1 MQIHQVLQQKRK
13 SISNFPGQS
22 HLSYF
27 VVQNSPA
34 SLIKYMVKHLIN
46 QVYGEAFTLAT

>member
-1 MQIHQVLQQKRK
+1 M
-13 SISNFPGQS
+13 SNFPGQS

-46 QVYGEAFTLAT
+46 QVYGKAFTLAIWCEGLTH